1 MAPSCHRV
9 ASNPARER
17 VIHSRL
23 RYPQLELVPGW
34 TLQLRPVCCKMV
46 PMTKIGRYQL
56 GPRIGAGSFATVY
69 RAEDPDLQVSVAIKV
84 LAENWAG
91 NQDVRERFLDEARML
106 RRFQDPRIV
115 RVHDVGTTENDQ
127 PYFVMDYADAG
138 SMEKLRKSPPPPG
151 RALRLC
157 AEAARGIEVMH
168 RHNIIH
174 RDITP
179 GNILLAH
186 STQGIRVMLAD
197 LGVAKSLTERQ
208 EGTMTA
214 GTPAFMAYEQA
225 TDGWLDQRVDIYSMA
240 AVTYALLTG
249 HPPFPIRTLN
259 DLLTRDWSVGVT
271 QIADSLGAPPEL
283 DDLLAA
289 SLSPIPQERPQSAEE
304 LALALD
310 RIAGH
315 LPGGESYL
323 SNRADAIT
331 GFERQSG
338 AGLMTQPGGA
348 TAVPQSPAAGGLRPL
363 APAPMEYDEH
373 RQFDRAAFTSIPEWD
388 TSLNSGGSWLGSLG
402 DQAYRPSRDDSIT
415 PLRDT
420 PETMLARYLDPK
432 TDYKPDKV
440 KERHNA
446 STYLWLGLLAVA
458 VVALTIW
465 LTIQYLI

>member
-1 MAPSCHRV
+1 MALINLSTTQMCFHGMQPL
-9 ASNPARER
+9 PARSC
-17 VIHSRL
+17 SRL
-23 RYPQLELVPGW
+23 ECAARL
-34 TLQLRPVCCKMV
+34 V
-46 PMTKIGRYQL
+46 PMTKIGRYEL

-69 RAEDPDLQVSVAIKV
+69 RAEDPDLQVLVAIKV

-91 NQDVRERFLDEARML
+91 NEDVRQRFLGEARML

-138 SMEKLRKSPPPPG
+138 SMEKLRKTPPPPG

-186 STQGIRVMLAD
+186 SAQGIRVMLAD

-289 SLSPIPQERPQSAEE
+289 ALSPIPQERPQSAEE
-304 LALALD
+304 LAFALD
-310 RIAGH
+310 RIASH

-323 SNRADAIT
+323 TSRGDAIT
-331 GFERQSG
+331 GFERQ
-338 AGLMTQPGGA
+338 AGPDAFSQPGTSSVA
-348 TAVPQSPAAGGLRPL
+348 HPTAAGASRPM
-363 APAPMEYDEH
+363 APAPMEYDELRH
-373 RQFDRAAFTSIPEWD
+373 ADRVSSFSSIPEWD
-388 TSLNSGGSWLGSLG
+388 SSLNSGSSWLGSLG
-402 DQAYRPSRDDSIT
+402 DQGFRPNRDDSIT

-420 PETMLARYLDPK
+420 PETMLKRYLDPK
-432 TDYKPDKV
+432 TNYQPEKV
-440 KERHNA
+440 KERHSL
-446 STYLWLGLLAVA
+446 STYAWLGLLSVV
-458 VVALTIW
+458 VVALTVW

>member
-1 MAPSCHRV
+1 
-9 ASNPARER
+9 
-17 VIHSRL
+17 
-23 RYPQLELVPGW
+23 
-34 TLQLRPVCCKMV
+34 
-46 PMTKIGRYQL
+46 MTKIGRYEL

-69 RAEDPDLQVSVAIKV
+69 RAEDPDLQVLVAIKV

-91 NQDVRERFLDEARML
+91 NEDVRQRFLGEARML

-138 SMEKLRKSPPPPG
+138 SMEKLRKTPPPPG

-186 STQGIRVMLAD
+186 SAQGIRVMLAD

-289 SLSPIPQERPQSAEE
+289 ALSPIPQERPQSAEE
-304 LALALD
+304 LAFALD
-310 RIAGH
+310 RIASH

-323 SNRADAIT
+323 TSRGDAIT
-331 GFERQSG
+331 GFERQDGPDAFS
-338 AGLMTQPGGA
+338 QPGTSSVA
-348 TAVPQSPAAGGLRPL
+348 HPAAAGASRPM
-363 APAPMEYDEH
+363 APAPMEYDELRH
-373 RQFDRAAFTSIPEWD
+373 ADRVSSFSSIPEWD
-388 TSLNSGGSWLGSLG
+388 SSLNSGSSWLGSLG
-402 DQAYRPSRDDSIT
+402 DQGFRPNRDDSIT

-420 PETMLARYLDPK
+420 PETMLKRYLDPK
-432 TDYKPDKV
+432 TNYQPEKV
-440 KERHNA
+440 KERH
-446 STYLWLGLLAVA
+446 SLRTYAWLGLLSVV
-458 VVALTIW
+458 VVALTVW